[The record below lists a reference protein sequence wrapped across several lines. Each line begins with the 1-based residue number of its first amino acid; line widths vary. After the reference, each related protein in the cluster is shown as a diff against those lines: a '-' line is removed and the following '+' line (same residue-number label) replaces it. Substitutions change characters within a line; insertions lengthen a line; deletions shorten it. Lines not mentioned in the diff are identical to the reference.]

1 MSDVLMPRLSDT
13 MEEGVLSLWLK
24 HEGDPVRKGDALA
37 EIETDKATMELEAY
51 EDGVLEQVLVPEGT
65 TVPIGGRLAVIG
77 DGSGGGAPATTGAT
91 TAPTVAETAAPT
103 TSAAPASPGD
113 VTAAPTSTAS
123 EPATAPEPA
132 GTPAPAAAPTSG
144 PGRVR
149 TSPLARRTAR
159 EHGID
164 LSQVVGTGPGGRIV
178 RADVDAAVA
187 SAASGPQP
195 AGGGQPTSPA
205 PATSPAVAPGQAA
218 SAVAAPVAQRREDDE
233 VVPLTAVRRIT
244 AERLTQSAAAP
255 QFYLTTLVE
264 ADRLLAV
271 RSEVNAGLAARGEAA
286 TNTDADPVKVS
297 VTDLLVRVCA
307 LVLRQ
312 HPEVNASW
320 GGDAILRHRH
330 VNVGVAVA
338 MEDGLIVPVVH
349 DADTLSLAEIAVRTR
364 DLAARGRTGRLKPD
378 EFSGGTFTISNLGM
392 YGIDHFTAV
401 VNPPEAAIL
410 AVGVGT
416 PEPVV
421 RDGQVVVRTIIK
433 MTLTSDHRVLDGATA
448 AAFLRDLRVALEN
461 PLSVLV

>member
-1 MSDVLMPRLSDT
+1 MPRLSDT

-24 HEGDPVRKGDALA
+24 HEGDTVSKGDALA

-51 EDGVLEQVLVPEGT
+51 ENGVLEKVLVGEGT
-65 TVPIGGRLAVIG
+65 TVRIGGRLAVIG
-77 DGSGGGAPATTGAT
+77 DGSGTGSSAAEPEAEPA
-91 TAPTVAETAAPT
+91 AAPST
-103 TSAAPASPGD
+103 DADSAAANG
-113 VTAAPTSTAS
+113 
-123 EPATAPEPA
+123 ATAPAPTPA
-132 GTPAPAAAPTSG
+132 AAPAAAPTSG
-144 PGRVR
+144 PVR
-149 TSPLARRTAR
+149 TSPLARRLAR

-164 LSQVVGTGPGGRIV
+164 LSSITGTGPGGRIV

-187 SAASGPQP
+187 RAGRAPQP
-195 AGGGQPTSPA
+195 AGRSQSA
-205 PATSPAVAPGQAA
+205 PAATAT
-218 SAVAAPVAQRREDDE
+218 AAPVAQRREDDE
-233 VVPLTAVRRIT
+233 VVPLSAVRRIT
-244 AERLTQSAAAP
+244 AERLTASAAAP
-255 QFYLTTLVE
+255 QFYLTTMVE

-271 RSEVNAGLAARGEAA
+271 RADVNAGLAARAGDGEA
-286 TNTDADPVKVS
+286 VKVS
-297 VTDLLVRVCA
+297 VTDLLVRICA

-320 GGDAILRHRH
+320 GGDAILRHPR

-338 MEDGLIVPVVH
+338 MDDGLIVPVVH
-349 DADTLSLAEIAVRTR
+349 DADTTTLADIATRTR

-410 AVGVGT
+410 AVGAGT
-416 PEPVV
+416 QTPVV

-433 MTLTSDHRVLDGATA
+433 LTLTSDHRVLDGATA
-448 AAFLRDLRVALEN
+448 AAFLRDLKTALEN

>member
-24 HEGDPVRKGDALA
+24 HEGDSVSKGDALA

-65 TVPIGGRLAVIG
+65 TVAIGGRLAVIG
-77 DGSGGGAPATTGAT
+77 DGSGSGSRATAGGPPAQTGAT
-91 TAPTVAETAAPT
+91 PQPTAAETSSSTAPSSPTSDVATPLGATAAP
-103 TSAAPASPGD
+103 G
-113 VTAAPTSTAS
+113 
-123 EPATAPEPA
+123 
-132 GTPAPAAAPTSG
+132 GQL
-144 PGRVR
+144 R
-149 TSPLARRTAR
+149 TSPLARRIAK

-164 LSQVVGTGPGGRIV
+164 LAQVSGTGPGGRIV
-178 RADVDAAVA
+178 RADVEAAVQQGRRA
-187 SAASGPQP
+187 PQP
-195 AGGGQPTSPA
+195 AGGTKGA
-205 PATSPAVAPGQAA
+205 PAAPGTAP
-218 SAVAAPVAQRREDDE
+218 SATVAAPVAQPLPDDE

-255 QFYLTTLVE
+255 QFYLTAVVE
-264 ADRLLAV
+264 ADRLLAL
-271 RSEVNAGLAARGEAA
+271 RKDVNAGLASRSTDGAA
-286 TNTDADPVKVS
+286 VKVS

-320 GGDAILRHRH
+320 GGDAILRHRR

-338 MEDGLIVPVVH
+338 MDDGLIVPVVH
-349 DADTLSLAEIAVRTR
+349 DADTLPLADIAARTR
-364 DLAARGRTGRLKPD
+364 DLAERARAGRLKPD

-410 AVGVGT
+410 AVGAGT
-416 PEPVV
+416 QEPVV
-421 RDGQVVVRTIIK
+421 RDGEVVVRTIIK
-433 MTLTSDHRVLDGATA
+433 LTLTSDHRVLDGATS
-448 AAFLRDLRVALEN
+448 AAFLRDLKAALEN

>member
-1 MSDVLMPRLSDT
+1 VSDVLMPRLSDT

-24 HEGDPVRKGDALA
+24 HEGDTVSKGDALA

-51 EDGVLEQVLVPEGT
+51 ENGVLEKVLVAEGT

-77 DGSGGGAPATTGAT
+77 DGSGTG
-91 TAPTVAETAAPT
+91 
-103 TSAAPASPGD
+103 
-113 VTAAPTSTAS
+113 STAGAAEA
-123 EPATAPEPA
+123 EPAQTG
-132 GTPAPAAAPTSG
+132 GTPAPTSPTIDAAPSAGATAPAPAQDSAPAPAPTSG
-144 PGRVR
+144 PVR
-149 TSPLARRTAR
+149 TSPLARRLAK

-164 LSQVVGTGPGGRIV
+164 LASVTGTGPGGRIV

-187 SAASGPQP
+187 RAGRAPQP
-195 AGGGQPTSPA
+195 AGGSQPSPA
-205 PATSPAVAPGQAA
+205 RTAAAATA
-218 SAVAAPVAQRREDDE
+218 SAAPVAQRREDDE
-233 VVPLTAVRRIT
+233 VVPLSAVRRIT
-244 AERLTQSAAAP
+244 AERLTASAAAP

-271 RSEVNAGLAARGEAA
+271 RAEVNAGLAARAGDGE
-286 TNTDADPVKVS
+286 TVKVS
-297 VTDLLVRVCA
+297 VTDLLVRICA

-338 MEDGLIVPVVH
+338 MDDGLIVPVVH
-349 DADTLSLAEIAVRTR
+349 DADTATLADIATRTR
-364 DLAARGRTGRLKPD
+364 DLAQRGRTGRLKPD

-410 AVGVGT
+410 AVGAGT
-416 PEPVV
+416 AEPVV

-448 AAFLRDLRVALEN
+448 AAFLRDLKNALEN

>member
-24 HEGDPVRKGDALA
+24 HEGDTVSKGDALA

-51 EDGVLEQVLVPEGT
+51 ENGVLEKVLVGEGT
-65 TVPIGGRLAVIG
+65 TVRIGGRLAVIG
-77 DGSGGGAPATTGAT
+77 DGSGTGSSVAQPEAEPAAAPSPDADSAAANGATAPA
-91 TAPTVAETAAPT
+91 PTPAV
-103 TSAAPASPGD
+103 APAS
-113 VTAAPTSTAS
+113 
-123 EPATAPEPA
+123 
-132 GTPAPAAAPTSG
+132 APTSG
-144 PGRVR
+144 PVR
-149 TSPLARRTAR
+149 TSPLARRLAR

-164 LSQVVGTGPGGRIV
+164 LSSITGTGPGGRIV

-187 SAASGPQP
+187 RAGRGPQP
-195 AGGGQPTSPA
+195 AGRSQTA
-205 PATSPAVAPGQAA
+205 PAATAT
-218 SAVAAPVAQRREDDE
+218 AAPVAQRREDDE
-233 VVPLTAVRRIT
+233 VVPLSAVRRIT
-244 AERLTQSAAAP
+244 AERLTASAAAP
-255 QFYLTTLVE
+255 QFYLTTMVE

-271 RSEVNAGLAARGEAA
+271 RADVNAGLAARAGDGEA
-286 TNTDADPVKVS
+286 VKVS
-297 VTDLLVRVCA
+297 VTDLLVRICA

-320 GGDAILRHRH
+320 GGDAILRHPR

-338 MEDGLIVPVVH
+338 MDDGLIVPVVH
-349 DADTLSLAEIAVRTR
+349 DADTATLADIATRTR
-364 DLAARGRTGRLKPD
+364 DLAQRGRTGRLKPD

-410 AVGVGT
+410 AVGAGT
-416 PEPVV
+416 QTPVV

-433 MTLTSDHRVLDGATA
+433 LTLTSDHRVLDGATA
-448 AAFLRDLRVALEN
+448 AAFLRDLKTALEN

>member
-1 MSDVLMPRLSDT
+1 MPRLSDT

-24 HEGDPVRKGDALA
+24 HEGDTVSKGDALA

-51 EDGVLEQVLVPEGT
+51 ENGVLEKVLVGEGT
-65 TVPIGGRLAVIG
+65 TVRIGGRLAVIG
-77 DGSGGGAPATTGAT
+77 DGSGTGSSAAEPEAEPA
-91 TAPTVAETAAPT
+91 AAPST
-103 TSAAPASPGD
+103 DADSAAANG
-113 VTAAPTSTAS
+113 
-123 EPATAPEPA
+123 ATAPAPTPA
-132 GTPAPAAAPTSG
+132 AAPAAAPTSG
-144 PGRVR
+144 PVR
-149 TSPLARRTAR
+149 TSPLARRLAR

-164 LSQVVGTGPGGRIV
+164 LSSITGTGPGGRIV

-187 SAASGPQP
+187 RAGRAPQP
-195 AGGGQPTSPA
+195 AGRSQTA
-205 PATSPAVAPGQAA
+205 PAATAT
-218 SAVAAPVAQRREDDE
+218 AAPVAQRRQDDE
-233 VVPLTAVRRIT
+233 VVPLSAVRRIT
-244 AERLTQSAAAP
+244 AERLTASAAAP
-255 QFYLTTLVE
+255 QFYLTTMVE

-271 RSEVNAGLAARGEAA
+271 RADVNAGLAARAGDG
-286 TNTDADPVKVS
+286 DAVKVS
-297 VTDLLVRVCA
+297 VTDLLVRICA

-320 GGDAILRHRH
+320 GGDAILRHPR

-338 MEDGLIVPVVH
+338 MDDGLIVPVVH
-349 DADTLSLAEIAVRTR
+349 DADTATLADIATRTR

-410 AVGVGT
+410 AVGAGT
-416 PEPVV
+416 QTPVV

-433 MTLTSDHRVLDGATA
+433 LTLTSDHRVLDGATA
-448 AAFLRDLRVALEN
+448 AAFLRDLKTALEN

>member
-1 MSDVLMPRLSDT
+1 MPRLSDT

-24 HEGDPVRKGDALA
+24 HEGDQVSKGDALA

-65 TVPIGGRLAVIG
+65 TVAIGGRLAVIG
-77 DGSGGGAPATTGAT
+77 DGSGGGGAGAPAATGATPAPTAAETASPAAPSSPTSDVTAALAATTPTTT
-91 TAPTVAETAAPT
+91 TAPTTTAPPPV
-103 TSAAPASPGD
+103 AAPAS
-113 VTAAPTSTAS
+113 
-123 EPATAPEPA
+123 
-132 GTPAPAAAPTSG
+132 GTG
-144 PGRVR
+144 QVR

-178 RADVDAAVA
+178 RADVEAAVA
-187 SAASGPQP
+187 SAGGGQRP
-195 AGGGQPTSPA
+195 AGGARATGGSGAASPA
-205 PATSPAVAPGQAA
+205 PAASTASP
-218 SAVAAPVAQRREDDE
+218 AVAAPVAQRREDDE

-271 RSEVNAGLAARGEAA
+271 RSEVNAGLAARA
-286 TNTDADPVKVS
+286 TEDDAVKVS

-338 MEDGLIVPVVH
+338 MDDGLIVPVVH
-349 DADTLSLAEIAVRTR
+349 DADTLPLAELAVRTR

-410 AVGVGT
+410 AVGAGT
-416 PEPVV
+416 QEAVV
-421 RDGQVVVRTIIK
+421 RDGEVVVRTVIK
-433 MTLTSDHRVLDGATA
+433 LTLTSDHRVLDGATA

>member
-24 HEGDPVRKGDALA
+24 HEGDTISKGDALA

-51 EDGVLEQVLVPEGT
+51 ENGVLEKVLVAEGT
-65 TVPIGGRLAVIG
+65 TVAIGGRLAVIG
-77 DGSGGGAPATTGAT
+77 DGSGTGSSAAEAEPAAQTGAT
-91 TAPTVAETAAPT
+91 PALSAAETASP
-103 TSAAPASPGD
+103 AAPPSPTAD
-113 VTAAPTSTAS
+113 VAGAAA
-123 EPATAPEPA
+123 ATAPAPA
-132 GTPAPAAAPTSG
+132 QDSAPAAAPTSG
-144 PGRVR
+144 PVR
-149 TSPLARRTAR
+149 TSPLARRLAK
-159 EHGID
+159 EHGVD
-164 LSQVVGTGPGGRIV
+164 LSSITGTGPGGRIV

-187 SAASGPQP
+187 RAGRAPQP
-195 AGGGQPTSPA
+195 AGGQSTRAAVPA
-205 PATSPAVAPGQAA
+205 ATTT
-218 SAVAAPVAQRREDDE
+218 AAPVAQRREDDE
-233 VVPLTAVRRIT
+233 VVPLSAVRRIT
-244 AERLTQSAAAP
+244 AERLTASAAAP

-271 RSEVNAGLAARGEAA
+271 RTEINAGLAARAGDGEA
-286 TNTDADPVKVS
+286 VKVS
-297 VTDLLVRVCA
+297 VTDLLVRICA

-338 MEDGLIVPVVH
+338 MDDGLIVPVVH
-349 DADTLSLAEIAVRTR
+349 DADTATLADIATRTR
-364 DLAARGRTGRLKPD
+364 DLAQRGRTGRLKPD

-410 AVGVGT
+410 AVGAGT
-416 PEPVV
+416 AEPVV

-433 MTLTSDHRVLDGATA
+433 LTLTSDHRVLDGATA
-448 AAFLRDLRVALEN
+448 AAFLRDVRNALEN

>member
-24 HEGDPVRKGDALA
+24 HEGDAVRKGDALA

-65 TVPIGGRLAVIG
+65 TVAIGGRLAVIG
-77 DGSGGGAPATTGAT
+77 DGSGGSGSGGTGFGATPDVEPAQTGAPAPTAAE
-91 TAPTVAETAAPT
+91 TAPTPT
-103 TSAAPASPGD
+103 PPS
-113 VTAAPTSTAS
+113 PTSDVAPDLS
-123 EPATAPEPA
+123 ATGQA
-132 GTPAPAAAPTSG
+132 PAPAAAPASG
-144 PGRVR
+144 TGPVR
-149 TSPLARRTAR
+149 TSPLARRIAK
-159 EHGID
+159 EHGLD
-164 LSQVVGTGPGGRIV
+164 LNQVTGTGPGGRIV
-178 RADVDAAVA
+178 RADVEAAVA
-187 SAASGPQP
+187 AGGAGASAAAAQRTG
-195 AGGGQPTSPA
+195 TPA
-205 PATSPAVAPGQAA
+205 PTAAPTTTVAAAVATPQ
-218 SAVAAPVAQRREDDE
+218 QDDE
-233 VVPLTAVRRIT
+233 VVPLNAVRRIT

-255 QFYLTTLVE
+255 QFYLTALVE
-264 ADRLLAV
+264 ADRLLAL
-271 RSEVNAGLAARGEAA
+271 RSEVNAGLAARAGS
-286 TNTDADPVKVS
+286 DAPVKVS

-338 MEDGLIVPVVH
+338 MDDGLIVPVVH
-349 DADTLSLAEIAVRTR
+349 DADTLPLADIATRTR
-364 DLAARGRTGRLKPD
+364 DLAERGRTGRLKPD

-410 AVGVGT
+410 AVGAGT
-416 PEPVV
+416 QEAVV

-448 AAFLRDLRVALEN
+448 AAFLRDLKAALES
-461 PLSVLV
+461 PLSVLL

>member
-24 HEGDPVRKGDALA
+24 HEGDTVSKGDALA

-51 EDGVLEQVLVPEGT
+51 ENGVLEKVLVGEGT
-65 TVPIGGRLAVIG
+65 TVRIGGRLAVIG
-77 DGSGGGAPATTGAT
+77 DGSGTGSSVAQPEAEPAAAPSPDADSAAANGATAPA
-91 TAPTVAETAAPT
+91 PTPAV
-103 TSAAPASPGD
+103 APAS
-113 VTAAPTSTAS
+113 
-123 EPATAPEPA
+123 
-132 GTPAPAAAPTSG
+132 APTSG
-144 PGRVR
+144 PVR
-149 TSPLARRTAR
+149 TSPLARRLAR

-164 LSQVVGTGPGGRIV
+164 LSSITGTGPGGRIV

-187 SAASGPQP
+187 RAGRGPQP
-195 AGGGQPTSPA
+195 AGRSQTA
-205 PATSPAVAPGQAA
+205 PAATAT
-218 SAVAAPVAQRREDDE
+218 AAPVAQRREDDE
-233 VVPLTAVRRIT
+233 VVPLSPVRRIT
-244 AERLTQSAAAP
+244 AERLTASAAAP
-255 QFYLTTLVE
+255 QFYLTTMVE

-271 RSEVNAGLAARGEAA
+271 RADVNAGLAARAGDGEA
-286 TNTDADPVKVS
+286 VKVS
-297 VTDLLVRVCA
+297 VTDLLVRICA

-320 GGDAILRHRH
+320 GGDAILRHPR

-338 MEDGLIVPVVH
+338 MDDGLIVPVVH
-349 DADTLSLAEIAVRTR
+349 DADTATLADIATRTR
-364 DLAARGRTGRLKPD
+364 DLASRGRTGRLKPD

-410 AVGVGT
+410 AVGAGT
-416 PEPVV
+416 QTPVV

-433 MTLTSDHRVLDGATA
+433 LTLTSDHRVLDGATA
-448 AAFLRDLRVALEN
+448 AAFLRDLKTALEN